1 MASIKPIDGPDA
13 TGAGNPRKKQLMVLG
28 GGVAIIAAF
37 VLIAAWMADSRPKPE
52 VNAKAKANDSF
63 VSTAIVPGSQISDK
77 DTWKANESSKI
88 EALNQ
93 DMAGL
98 KDAMTRQDQQKA
110 LAGNQSTNPPGM
122 PINSA
127 LPGGAPGKANPW
139 MPSTAL
145 PPPPPPP
152 PPLAFNRQQQGL
164 GQPGT
169 PPRSSL
175 GQQPGLQ
182 RPGAPGAAQGN
193 FGDQAMR
200 STFTLEIGSG
210 TADGKVAV
218 AGKPSADGATG
229 TDESRKKSAAGD
241 GEGVKEKA
249 EDYLPAGTFMRVQML
264 SGMEAPTG
272 GQAQSNPT
280 PALFRVLD
288 HAQLPNAFR
297 ARIKA
302 CAITANGFGDISSE
316 RAYIRTDR
324 LSCVDEDGGVLDVP
338 IKGYV
343 AGEDGKAGM
352 HGHLVT
358 KQGQALAT
366 AFMVGLGSGLGS
378 AFKQAA
384 TTTSTSAL
392 GTTATVTP
400 GKELEAGLGAGLGTA
415 MDRLAKYYIDLANK
429 LFPVVEVDAGRVVD
443 IVLTKGV
450 SIERR

>member
-1 MASIKPIDGPDA
+1 VAQAGKSTDGA
-13 TGAGNPRKKQLMVLG
+13 AAGEDGRKKNASNEG
-28 GGVAIIAAF
+28 G
-37 VLIAAWMADSRPKPE
+37 
-52 VNAKAKANDSF
+52 N
-63 VSTAIVPGSQISDK
+63 
-77 DTWKANESSKI
+77 
-88 EALNQ
+88 
-93 DMAGL
+93 
-98 KDAMTRQDQQKA
+98 
-110 LAGNQSTNPPGM
+110 
-122 PINSA
+122 
-127 LPGGAPGKANPW
+127 
-139 MPSTAL
+139 
-145 PPPPPPP
+145 
-152 PPLAFNRQQQGL
+152 
-164 GQPGT
+164 
-169 PPRSSL
+169 
-175 GQQPGLQ
+175 
-182 RPGAPGAAQGN
+182 
-193 FGDQAMR
+193 
-200 STFTLEIGSG
+200 
-210 TADGKVAV
+210 
-218 AGKPSADGATG
+218 
-229 TDESRKKSAAGD
+229 
-241 GEGVKEKA
+241 EKA

-288 HAQLPNAFR
+288 NAQLPNSFR
-297 ARIKA
+297 SRIKA

-324 LSCVDEDGGVLDVP
+324 LSCVDEDGGVLDVA

-358 KQGQALAT
+358 KQGQALAN

>member
-1 MASIKPIDGPDA
+1 MASIKPVIGPDVMG
-13 TGAGNPRKKQLMVLG
+13 TGTPRKKQLMILG
-28 GGVAIIAAF
+28 GGVAIIAAI
-37 VLIAAWMADSRPKPE
+37 VLIAAWMADTNPKPDSR
-52 VNAKAKANDSF
+52 AAATKANDTF
-63 VSTAIVPGSQISDK
+63 VSTAIVPGSQINEK

-98 KDAMTRQDQQKA
+98 KDAMKRQEQQKM
-110 LAGNQSTNPPGM
+110 LTGNQPMLGM
-122 PINSA
+122 PANSI
-127 LPGGAPGKANPW
+127 PNGGAQNRANPW

-164 GQPGT
+164 GQPVPTRAG
-169 PPRSSL
+169 L

-182 RPGAPGAAQGN
+182 GAAQAAAN
-193 FGDQAMR
+193 DQAMR
-200 STFTLEIGSG
+200 STFTLEIGPG
-210 TADGKVAV
+210 AEGGNKVAM
-218 AGKPSADGATG
+218 AGKP
-229 TDESRKKSAAGD
+229 AGD
-241 GEGVKEKA
+241 GSAASDDAGRKKTAGDGAKEKA

-288 HAQLPNAFR
+288 HAQLPNSFR

-358 KQGQALAT
+358 KQGQALAN

-378 AFKQAA
+378 AFRSAA

>member
-1 MASIKPIDGPDA
+1 
-13 TGAGNPRKKQLMVLG
+13 
-28 GGVAIIAAF
+28 
-37 VLIAAWMADSRPKPE
+37 
-52 VNAKAKANDSF
+52 
-63 VSTAIVPGSQISDK
+63 
-77 DTWKANESSKI
+77 
-88 EALNQ
+88 
-93 DMAGL
+93 
-98 KDAMTRQDQQKA
+98 
-110 LAGNQSTNPPGM
+110 
-122 PINSA
+122 
-127 LPGGAPGKANPW
+127 
-139 MPSTAL
+139 
-145 PPPPPPP
+145 
-152 PPLAFNRQQQGL
+152 
-164 GQPGT
+164 
-169 PPRSSL
+169 
-175 GQQPGLQ
+175 
-182 RPGAPGAAQGN
+182 
-193 FGDQAMR
+193 
-200 STFTLEIGSG
+200 
-210 TADGKVAV
+210 
-218 AGKPSADGATG
+218 
-229 TDESRKKSAAGD
+229 
-241 GEGVKEKA
+241 VKEKA

-392 GTTATVTP
+392 GTTASITP